1 LNPALNKENINKI
14 RESEGKSGSFF
25 FFSHDN
31 KFIIKTI
38 TDNELN
44 TMLGDFIKNYYE
56 HCTSTPE
63 SLLARIYGLYSIVIK
78 GVSKINII
86 LMQNLITINKSLIKR
101 IFDLKGSRVERIT
114 KNIEKCD
121 NMRAL
126 KDLDYLWM
134 IKIEEDVK

>member
-1 LNPALNKENINKI
+1 
-14 RESEGKSGSFF
+14 
-25 FFSHDN
+25 
-31 KFIIKTI
+31 
-38 TDNELN
+38 
-44 TMLGDFIKNYYE
+44 MLGDFIKNYYE
-56 HCTSTPE
+56 HCSSSPE

-86 LMQNLITINKSLIKR
+86 LMQNLITINKSLVKR

-121 NMRAL
+121 KMRAL